1 MHFPQTFGRVALREI
16 LPEPAF
22 AIYRSL
28 VDQHDLRR
36 AAARVLPPQEGLD
49 ALAIVQAA
57 WGELQ
62 RLETALSRGTAEE
75 NAVAQQRRKYADLRA
90 EYDRRTALQERAR
103 EAVFPIAHLL
113 QRIDRFIA
121 DEVQA
126 GRKHFESYTGAPLK
140 LKKGERARDAV
151 ERARAE
157 RQEHLNTLAP
167 VRHAPRPVDES
178 LSIVKGFV
186 RQWAERGRLSVF
198 DLVERRDTGLSPGAP
213 YGIPSDRHA
222 PPVSVPMF
230 APTTLAVGLND
241 DTAAIIQGQLPDFGG
256 MVAWLHPEALL
267 EKLEAE
273 IRATTDESAAL
284 STDERNARIKDLH
297 GLIVGAERLE
307 EAALRAA
314 IADGD
319 TIDRRADATPFV
331 VLGLEIDEPARH
343 LTIEQ

>member
-1 MHFPQTFGRVALREI
+1 MHFRQTFDRIAMSEV
-16 LPEPAF
+16 LPAPAF

-49 ALAIVQAA
+49 VLADVQAA

-90 EYDRRTALQERAR
+90 EYDRRTALQEQAR
-103 EAVFPIAHLL
+103 EALFPIARLL
-113 QRIDRFIA
+113 ERIDRFIA

-126 GRKHFESYTGAPLK
+126 GRKHFEIYTGAPLK

-157 RQEHLNTLAP
+157 RQEHLSILTQ

-178 LSIVKGFV
+178 LAIV
-186 RQWAERGRLSVF
+186 REYIARWADRGRLSVF
-198 DLVERRDTGLSPGAP
+198 DLVERRDAISSHGSP
-213 YGIPSDRHA
+213 YSIPSDRHA
-222 PPVSVPMF
+222 PPISVPMF
-230 APTTLAVGLND
+230 APTTLAASLND
-241 DTAAIIQGQLPDFGG
+241 DTTAIIQGQLPDFGA
-256 MVAWLHPEALL
+256 MIAWLHPEVLL

-307 EAALRAA
+307 EVALRAA

-319 TIDRRADATPFV
+319 TIDRRPDATPFV
-331 VLGLEIDEPARH
+331 VLGLEIAAPARH